1 MSDVLSR
8 LLVVVAVVALAA
20 GAAWIIGRVRR
31 PPHPGI
37 VVGEEGSRPGVVV
50 FTSTTCATC
59 KETIARLEQM
69 RIPFREITSELEPQ
83 RFEDWGVVAV
93 PVTVVI
99 DAQGRAV
106 DVFTGVPRTRSVS
119 RSLSRAGMRTS

>member
-1 MSDVLSR
+1 MSDVVSR
-8 LLVVVAVVALAA
+8 LLVVVVVVAVAA

-31 PPHPGI
+31 PPHPRI

-59 KETIARLEQM
+59 KEAIVRLEQM

-119 RSLSRAGMRTS
+119 RAVSRAGMRTS